1 MFKIDFT
8 TQCLVTAWLISVF
21 SLYYG
26 SINGFHWFGRSGS
39 LIVLFSIMSEY
50 RLIIEKQNY
59 IYTFVTKGRI
69 QTEQSLRPIGNFNPS
84 KAHSIKDKITHASV
98 IFGTLIWGYG
108 DLL

>member
-8 TQCLVTAWLISVF
+8 TQCLVTAWLISAF

-26 SINGFHWFGRSGS
+26 SINGSHWFARSGS
-39 LIVLFSIMSEY
+39 LIVLFSVMAEY
-50 RLIIEKQNY
+50 QLITEKQNY
-59 IYTFVTKGRI
+59 MYAFITKGQI
-69 QTEQSLRPIGNFNPS
+69 QTEQSLRPN
-84 KAHSIKDKITHASV
+84 SIKDRITHASV